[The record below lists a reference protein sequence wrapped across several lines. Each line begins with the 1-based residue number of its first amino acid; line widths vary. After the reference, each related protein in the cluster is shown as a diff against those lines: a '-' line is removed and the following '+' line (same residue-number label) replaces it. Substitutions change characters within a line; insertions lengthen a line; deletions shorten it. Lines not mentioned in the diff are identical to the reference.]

1 VVRACTACGEVAVEG
16 ARFCGACG
24 TPLAPALC
32 RSCGIEVAP
41 GLRFCTGCGQPVA
54 QVAQP
59 EPERSPERG
68 HERKLVT
75 ILFADLTG
83 STSLGERMDTEQL
96 QHLLNSF
103 FTAMREEIEAEGGT
117 VEKFIGD
124 AIMAAFGVPT
134 AHEDDPA
141 RALRAAVRMLQRLER
156 VNNDVEPRHGVRLN
170 LRIGINTGEVLATTE
185 ARPDLVMTT
194 GDAVNVAARLEQTAQ
209 PGQVLVAER
218 TARACP
224 GMAFVDVPPLHLRGR
239 DAPVKALSLVL
250 ATAGGTPEGASARGI
265 AGLWAPMVGRDRE
278 LGLLTAVYGRA
289 ADEGHPHLVT
299 IYGDA
304 GVGKSRLT
312 AEFLSAVQDGP
323 GSPTILRG
331 RCLPYG
337 DGVTYWPLAEILKGL
352 AGVLDSD
359 PPDETRAKIAKL
371 GRQRLTAEVVPDP
384 RRAAAAL
391 AFTLG
396 VEDPEISFSSLPPLQ
411 VQAEIA
417 RCLASVLFLGCGG
430 RAPHCGHR
438 GHPLGRRLTARLDRG
453 CRRSCPRT
461 VRCPV
466 SVATRAHRYA
476 TYVGR
481 RPPQLHERVPRSAF
495 GY

>member
-1 VVRACTACGEVAVEG
+1 VRDAACP
-16 ARFCGACG
+16 R
-24 TPLAPALC
+24 PLSLV
-32 RSCGIEVAP
+32 RYRGRP

-411 VQAEIA
+411 VQAEMHA
-417 RCLASVLFLGCGG
+417 AWRAFFSSVAADGPLIVVIEDIHWADGSLLDLIEDVAD
-430 RAPHCGHR
+430 RAQGPCVG
-438 GHPLGRRLTARLDRG
+438 
-453 CRRSCPRT
+453 
-461 VRCPV
+461 PV